1 MGNGDT
7 VNPRR
12 GSHAATPGDE
22 RPNIVFVLMDNLG
35 YGEVGC
41 YGGGAL
47 RGAPTPRIDGLASE
61 GIRLTNFNVE
71 AQCTPSRAAIL
82 TGRFAIRSGTYSVPI
97 SGGPEGLTRW
107 EITIAELLAERGY
120 TTAHFGKWHLGSEE
134 GRLPTDQGFDEW
146 YGIPRTS
153 DECLWHGQPEYD
165 PEEVEPEYIME
176 GRKGQRSRRVEVYDR
191 ESRTRIDTEITR
203 RAIDFMA
210 RAVAAEKP
218 FYCYVPFTIIHF
230 PTLPHSDFAGST
242 GYGDFPDCLAEMDHH
257 VGELLNALDTL
268 GVAQKT
274 IFVFTSDNGPDF
286 QAEWLGSPGPWRG
299 AYFTALEGSL
309 RTPFILRWS
318 GKVPAGMVSNEI
330 VHEVDTFTTLIHA
343 AGADTPPDRPID
355 GVDQMDF
362 FLGQQDR
369 SNREG
374 FPAYV
379 ADRLQ
384 AVKWRNWKVHFYD
397 PESSTGP
404 EVMAAL
410 PTPRAFNLIRDPQER
425 VNLAWTHAWVLR
437 PAMKIVADMAA
448 SLAEHPPI
456 PAGTPDA

>member
-1 MGNGDT
+1 M
-7 VNPRR
+7 
-12 GSHAATPGDE
+12 
-22 RPNIVFVLMDNLG
+22 
-35 YGEVGC
+35 
-41 YGGGAL
+41 
-47 RGAPTPRIDGLASE
+47 
-61 GIRLTNFNVE
+61 
-71 AQCTPSRAAIL
+71 
-82 TGRFAIRSGTYSVPI
+82 
-97 SGGPEGLTRW
+97 
-107 EITIAELLAERGY
+107 
-120 TTAHFGKWHLGSEE
+120 
-134 GRLPTDQGFDEW
+134 
-146 YGIPRTS
+146 
-153 DECLWHGQPEYD
+153 
-165 PEEVEPEYIME
+165 
-176 GRKGQRSRRVEVYDR
+176 
-191 ESRTRIDTEITR
+191 
-203 RAIDFMA
+203 
-210 RAVAAEKP
+210 
-218 FYCYVPFTIIHF
+218 
-230 PTLPHSDFAGST
+230 
-242 GYGDFPDCLAEMDHH
+242 
-257 VGELLNALDTL
+257 
-268 GVAQKT
+268 
-274 IFVFTSDNGPDF
+274 
-286 QAEWLGSPGPWRG
+286 
-299 AYFTALEGSL
+299 
-309 RTPFILRWS
+309 
-318 GKVPAGMVSNEI
+318 VPAGMVSNEI